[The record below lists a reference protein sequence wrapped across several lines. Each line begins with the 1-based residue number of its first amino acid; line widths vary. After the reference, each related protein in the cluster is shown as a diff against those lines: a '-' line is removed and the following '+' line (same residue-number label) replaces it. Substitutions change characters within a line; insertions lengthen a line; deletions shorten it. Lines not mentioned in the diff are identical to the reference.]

1 MKIYT
6 CTFRQNKDTSQFVS
20 GKSNNNVYFLFSD
33 TPGTL
38 IIKDTIMD
46 FTAPAM
52 REASLVEIV
61 NGGHVII
68 DKNSSILC
76 PVGSRLCVYG
86 SITRS
91 LQTVDSCALVVK
103 MYSIYC
109 ERCPNGFYPGG
120 GGGYSSEFLVGVC
133 RPGLQIPTLFQT

>member
-1 MKIYT
+1 
-6 CTFRQNKDTSQFVS
+6 
-20 GKSNNNVYFLFSD
+20 
-33 TPGTL
+33 
-38 IIKDTIMD
+38 MD

-76 PVGSRLCVYG
+76 PVGSRLYVDSYSHG

-109 ERCPNGFYPGG
+109 ERCPNGFYPRGG
-120 GGGYSSEFLVGVC
+120 GGVLLGILGGGVPPGSSNPDPISDLIMPFSTPVF
-133 RPGLQIPTLFQT
+133 RPDL